1 MNEENFPNIFD
12 EPNQDPNNAI
22 PPQRKLER
30 SKTDIV
36 VAGVCSGLAK
46 YFKVDTAIIRLIF
59 LLLLLLGVWI
69 VVVYLIMSFL
79 IPQEF
84 EVQPL
89 SDEEKLKQRKINFRT
104 VAGGLLM
111 LVGLQLTLDSFG
123 LISTKNLLSI
133 PFGFMFPFILI
144 AAGAYFLGVKDNSKH
159 QHETNLSSFYRSR
172 TDRLFMGVCGGFA
185 RYINAETYTVRI
197 IFILATLLTL
207 GFFAIVY
214 LLFSLT
220 VKMETSE
227 IVS

>member
-12 EPNQDPNNAI
+12 EPNQEQNNFI

-46 YFKVDTAIIRLIF
+46 YFKMDAGIVRLIF

-69 VVVYLIMSFL
+69 VVVYLLMSFL

-84 EVQPL
+84 EVKPL
-89 SDEEKLKQRKINFRT
+89 SEEERLKQKKVNFRT

-111 LVGLQLTLDSFG
+111 LTGLHFTLAWFG
-123 LISTKNLLSI
+123 LISSKNLFSI
-133 PFGFMFPFILI
+133 PFGFMFPFISI
-144 AAGAYFLGVKDNSKH
+144 AAGAYFLGVKDNSEH
-159 QHETNLSSFYRSR
+159 QHETNPNNFYRSR
-172 TDRLFMGVCGGFA
+172 SDRLFMGVCGGFA

-207 GFFAIVY
+207 GFFAVMY